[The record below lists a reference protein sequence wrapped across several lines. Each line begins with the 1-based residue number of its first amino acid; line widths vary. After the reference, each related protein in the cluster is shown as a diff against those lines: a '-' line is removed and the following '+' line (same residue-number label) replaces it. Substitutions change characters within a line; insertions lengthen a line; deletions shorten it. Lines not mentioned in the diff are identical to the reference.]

1 MLREKINTVSN
12 LENSLYS
19 ETNFWS
25 KGAYMQERSEYQFQR
40 TYKLVIRI

>member
-19 ETNFWS
+19 KTNFWS
-25 KGAYMQERSEYQFQR
+25 KGAYMQERSEHQLQR